1 MLVSRTKG
9 FTFLLALLLTAVIG
23 TAGMAADGEIVVGL
37 NVELTGSIPM
47 VGQSSLR
54 GAQLAVEEMNDA
66 GGLEVDG
73 KVYTIRLVVEDN
85 QDVAP
90 SAAAAATKLIT
101 QDNVLALI
109 GPNASRM
116 AIPAAIVAN
125 NMRTPMISP
134 WSTAVETTVDR
145 PYVFRAAFIDD
156 FQGEVVATFA
166 REQLGAQTAAVLFDI
181 ASDYNKGIAEIFRD
195 RFASAGG
202 TIVAFESYTTGDR
215 DFSSQLTRIR
225 QANPDVLF
233 LPNYYSEVPLQVQQA
248 RRLGYTGHIVGSDSW
263 GNEEIIALGGSVM
276 EGLFFSTHYA
286 PDIATPVARQF
297 IEAYAARYGSAPD
310 DVAALTYD
318 SFGLLFQAI
327 QDAGRLDREAIREAL
342 ASISDFEGVT
352 GKMTFTGTGDPVKS
366 AVFIQIK
373 DGKFT
378 YYDSVAP

>member
-195 RFASAGG
+195 RFAAAGG